1 MIYEL
6 AISIYENQV
15 DANSHIWVLCDL
27 AQQDGHEMFHQTNV
41 HSKQL
46 HALKLIFEVK
56 TLSVNL
62 RNTFDISSFLAGIRC
77 YFEKRPWYNLSTVWP
92 SYFPKQQIGHFY
104 RGTTPVIY
112 LIDDDLDYTAI
123 LADELRKLAG
133 NDSDLDISDIGLLYS
148 DVCSDRHAK
157 IRSEQ
162 NVGDMKKTLFSYTE
176 RHRDII
182 TKTVETMWEQ
192 NEIKGKI
199 DVECNDN
206 CRSME
211 WPAVVAV
218 IVEKMK
224 LIPALYLA
232 VSRARVYCSIIL
244 VGRNDYTMNELMKE
258 LEKAPGT
265 CKFVNVCQP
274 DI

>member
-1 MIYEL
+1 M
-6 AISIYENQV
+6 S
-15 DANSHIWVLCDL
+15 
-27 AQQDGHEMFHQTNV
+27 FT
-41 HSKQL
+41 
-46 HALKLIFEVK
+46 
-56 TLSVNL
+56 VN
-62 RNTFDISSFLAGIRC
+62 
-77 YFEKRPWYNLSTVWP
+77 
-92 SYFPKQQIGHFY
+92 
-104 RGTTPVIY
+104 
-112 LIDDDLDYTAI
+112 
-123 LADELRKLAG
+123 
-133 NDSDLDISDIGLLYS
+133 
-148 DVCSDRHAK
+148 